1 MAIPVPDL
9 REAKRILAIQPHY
22 DDNDIGAGGTL
33 ATLAAGGAE
42 VDYLTVTDDLIGV
55 LDATLSD
62 EEATA
67 RLRSEQQRAGA
78 EIGVRRQHWLG
89 FADAGDY
96 DYYALRREI
105 IRHIRMLRPDFVFSV
120 DPWLPCES
128 HGDHLKTGR
137 AVTEAA
143 LLYGF
148 PRLATDPE
156 IDRGYRDHALTGVA
170 LYFTLSPNHT
180 FDISEFRERKHRAID
195 AYRTQ
200 LTSESLE
207 LLHRGLD
214 WKERDWAR
222 GEQFSHGEALK
233 VLSPTQLHCGLVP
246 LEEQAR

>member
-1 MAIPVPDL
+1 MAIPLPEL
-9 REAKRILAIQPHY
+9 RQAKRILAIQPHY

-33 ATLAAGGAE
+33 AALAAGGAE
-42 VDYLTVTDDLIGV
+42 VDYLTVTDDLVGV

-62 EEATA
+62 EEAAA
-67 RLRSEQQRAGA
+67 RLRSEQQIAGA

-96 DYYALRREI
+96 DYYALRKEI
-105 IRHIRMLRPDFVFSV
+105 IRHIRMLRPDFVLTV
-120 DPWLPCES
+120 DPWLPYES

-156 IDRGYRDHALTGVA
+156 VDRDYQAHTLMGIA
-170 LYFTLSPNHT
+170 LYFTLSPNQI

-200 LTSESLE
+200 LTPETLE
-207 LLHRGLD
+207 VLHRGLD
-214 WKERDWAR
+214 WREREWAQ
-222 GEQFSHGEALK
+222 GETFSHGEALK
-233 VLSPTQLHCGLVP
+233 VLTPGQLHCGLVP
-246 LEEQAR
+246 VESLA

>member
-1 MAIPVPDL
+1 MAIPGPDL

-33 ATLAAGGAE
+33 AALASAGAE
-42 VDYLTVTDDLIGV
+42 VDYLTVTDDLVGV

-62 EEATA
+62 EEATVQ
-67 RLRSEQQRAGA
+67 LRGEQERAGA

-96 DYYALRREI
+96 DHYALRREI
-105 IRHIRMLRPDFVFSV
+105 IRHIRMAKPDFIFTV
-120 DPWLPCES
+120 DPWLPYES

-156 IDRGYRDHALTGVA
+156 VDRGYQPHTLLGIA
-170 LYFTLSPNHT
+170 LYFTLQPNRI
-180 FDISEFRERKHRAID
+180 FDISDVRQQKHRALD
-195 AYRTQ
+195 AYRAQFTP
-200 LTSESLE
+200 ESLE
-207 LLHRGLD
+207 QLHRGLD
-214 WKERDWAR
+214 FMERSWAER
-222 GEQFSHGEALK
+222 EPFSHGEALK
-233 VLSPTQLHCGLVP
+233 LLSPGQLHCGLLPVDD
-246 LEEQAR
+246 